1 MVSIRDRLFLLLTS
15 GKYSG
20 MRDETAMDE
29 IIRLI
34 VLNITYTIV
43 TVIILAVGV
52 SDMQRGFV
60 EQGLMQMIIGFM
72 IFANLLLLRTEF
84 PFIVGG
90 LIVTAIFGV
99 FCGATIFTENST
111 QGFDSVWIYS
121 YPLMSIFTLGLRLG
135 LIPALLLFAVALVGT
150 FVPGLA
156 AFNFTVS
163 EAMLICG
170 VYFFVMILTVIYEV
184 VRSLKDR
191 WLMRQDSY
199 MNMVFANSP
208 DIIILLDESG
218 GFIYCADI
226 FLRRIHVKNFES
238 IRRQNYRDVF
248 SRFGAVKLLDAL
260 DSMFQLSIEEKSP
273 TVTEEIIDIGGD
285 GNLRNYEIHFTP
297 MYNSAEIYQGAFV
310 LFHDTTEIKHAK
322 QRAEEANV
330 AKSSFLANMSHEI
343 RTPLNAIIGMTTIA
357 KGTHE
362 TERRDYC
369 LEKIEGAS
377 THLLGV
383 INDILDMSKI
393 EADKFELSDTEF
405 EFSKMLNRVVNVQE
419 FRVAEKKQNLTVTVE
434 PDIPQRV
441 ISDEQRLA
449 QVITNL
455 LSNAVKFT
463 PEGGSITIAARKL
476 PDSEAG
482 LRMEI
487 PAKYMNAAFPDR
499 LPGAETGEESETA
512 LRCTLEIRVTDT
524 GIGISQEQQAN
535 LFQSFQ
541 QVDGSIS
548 RKFGGTGLGLAIS
561 KRIVEMMNGTI
572 WIESEPDKGSSFIF
586 TIQADLPAAALVT
599 KLPGQTPAI
608 PSETGALPGTALPA
622 ASSAELPAEHPAELP
637 ADDFTGRRI
646 LLAEDVDINREIVIT
661 ILEPTGLVIE
671 EAEDGKIAYDKFSA
685 NPEGYDL
692 IFMDIHMPGMDGYEA
707 TRLIR
712 ALDNPRAKTVPI
724 IAMTA
729 NVFKEDVE
737 RCLATGMN
745 SHVGKPIDFDEV
757 MDLLRKYL
765 AG

>member
-1 MVSIRDRLFLLLTS
+1 MVSIKDRLFLLLTG

-52 SDMQRGFV
+52 TDMQRGLV

-72 IFANLLLLRTEF
+72 IFANLLLLHTEF

-99 FCGATIFTENST
+99 FCGATIFTENSS

-121 YPLMSIFTLGLRLG
+121 YPLMSIFTLGLPLG
-135 LIPALLLFAVALVGT
+135 LIPALLLFAVVLVGT

-156 AFNFTVS
+156 AFRYTVS

-170 VYFFVMILTVIYEV
+170 VYFFVMTLTVIYEV

-208 DIIILLDESG
+208 DIIILLNESG

-238 IRRQNYRDVF
+238 IRKQNYRDVF
-248 SRFGAVKLLDAL
+248 SRFGAAKLLDAL
-260 DSMFQLSIEEKSP
+260 DSMFQLSIEEKSS
-273 TVTEEIIDIGGD
+273 TVTEETIDMSGD

-297 MYNSAEIYQGAFV
+297 MYNNAGIYQGAFV

-322 QRAEEANV
+322 QRAEEANI

-357 KGTHE
+357 KGSRDM
-362 TERRDYC
+362 ERRDYC

-393 EADKFELSDTEF
+393 EADKFELSNTEF

-419 FRVAEKKQNLTVTVE
+419 FRVAEKKQSLTVTVE
-434 PDIPQRV
+434 PDIPQRL

-455 LSNAVKFT
+455 LSNSVKFT
-463 PEGGSITIAARKL
+463 PEGGSITISARRL

-487 PAKYMNAAFPDR
+487 PAKYMNAAFPDQ

-512 LRCTLEIRVTDT
+512 SRCTLEIRVTDT
-524 GIGISQEQQAN
+524 GIGISLEQQAN

-572 WIESEPDKGSSFIF
+572 WIESEPDKGSTFIF
-586 TIQADLPAAALVT
+586 TIQADLPVALPV
-599 KLPGQTPAI
+599 KLPDQTPAI
-608 PSETGALPGTALPA
+608 QSETGALPEEAALPA
-622 ASSAELPAEHPAELP
+622 EPP
-637 ADDFTGRRI
+637 ADDFTGKRV
-646 LLAEDVDINREIVIT
+646 LLAEDVDINREIVVT

-671 EAEDGKIAYDKFSA
+671 EAENGKIAYDKFSA
-685 NPEGYDL
+685 NPESYDL
-692 IFMDIHMPGMDGYEA
+692 IFMDIHMPGMDGYES

-712 ALDNPRAKTVPI
+712 ALDHPWAKTVPI

-737 RCLATGMN
+737 KCLAAGMN
-745 SHVGKPIDFDEV
+745 SHVGKPIDFNEV

-765 AG
+765 AGGKAS